1 MANRPFLALRT
12 FLTASYS
19 FNKIGFIPLI
29 KPRILLIEGKR
40 TDHQSFTSGLTK
52 KGFLV
57 ESVASG
63 TAALAHF
70 DSGAPDLVVI
80 DASSMRSS
88 GKRICQSLHEKSS
101 PLPIILVIGQDGDPN
116 DQYGANVVLALPF
129 TLQKLVNRIRHLLPV
144 ENNATLA
151 AGPFQLDVEQRRL
164 LIEDKQIRLTPRL
177 LILFKILMEHPGEV
191 IERETLFKQAWETDY
206 TGDTRSLDVHMSW
219 LRQLVEENPR
229 HPRYIK
235 TIRGVGYRLDAE
247 KIDGGNHRKN

>member
-1 MANRPFLALRT
+1 M
-12 FLTASYS
+12 
-19 FNKIGFIPLI
+19 
-29 KPRILLIEGKR
+29 
-40 TDHQSFTSGLTK
+40 
-52 KGFLV
+52 
-57 ESVASG
+57 ESVTSG

-70 DSGAPDLVVI
+70 ETGAPDLVVI

-88 GKRICQSLHEKSS
+88 GKRICQSLHEKS
-101 PLPIILVIGQDGDPN
+101 PALPIILVIGSDSDPN
-116 DQYGANVVLALPF
+116 DKYGVDVILSLPF
-129 TLQKLVNRIRHLLPV
+129 TLQKLVNRIHHLLPV
-144 ENNATLA
+144 ENNAGLT

-164 LIEDKQIRLTPRL
+164 VYEGKQIRLTPRL

-191 IERETLFKQAWETDY
+191 IDRESLFKQAWETDY

-247 KIDGGNHRKN
+247 DSNGFKPRKK

>member
-1 MANRPFLALRT
+1 M
-12 FLTASYS
+12 
-19 FNKIGFIPLI
+19 I

-40 TDHQSFTSGLTK
+40 TDHQSFTAGLTK

-57 ESVASG
+57 ESVTSG

-70 DSGAPDLVVI
+70 ESGAPDLVVI

-88 GKRICQSLHEKSS
+88 GKRICQSLHEKS
-101 PLPIILVIGQDGDPN
+101 PVLPIILVIGPDSDPN
-116 DQYGANVVLALPF
+116 DKYGADVILSLPF
-129 TLQKLVNRIRHLLPV
+129 TLQKLVNRIHHLLPV
-144 ENNATLA
+144 ENNAGLV

-164 LIEDKQIRLTPRL
+164 SYEGKQIRLTPRL
-177 LILFKILMEHPGEV
+177 LVLFKILMEHPGEV
-191 IERETLFKQAWETDY
+191 IDRETLFKQAWETDY

-247 KIDGGNHRKN
+247 DSNGYKK